1 MINALIF
8 DFGDVFINLDKP
20 AIERS
25 LNKLGIS
32 TITNEMLE
40 IAMNYEKGL
49 ISTDVFITSFTK
61 KFPMISNKEFTTA
74 WNSIILDFPEHRLTF
89 IEHLASLKKYK
100 LILLSNTNELH
111 IEQVIENMSL
121 DRYLRFKNC
130 FDQFYLSHEIKLRKP
145 EKSTYEFV
153 LRENKLIAKH
163 CFFVDDTKENT
174 DAASKLGIKTWNN
187 DPKNEDIISLFDTPN
202 FTKS

>member
-1 MINALIF
+1 MINTLIF

-111 IEQVIENMSL
+111 IDWVKKHISIY
-121 DRYLRFKNC
+121 DSFKNC
-130 FDQFYLSHEIKLRKP
+130 FDTFYLSHEINLRKP
-145 EKSTYEFV
+145 NADIFNFV
-153 LRENKLIAKH
+153 LKENKIKA
-163 CFFVDDTKENT
+163 ENT
-174 DAASKLGIKTWNN
+174 LFIDDNSDNIKAAAKLGYHVWNLN
-187 DPKNEDIISLFDTPN
+187 PATEDITTLLESKKELF
-202 FTKS
+202 